1 MNVLKTNSVTLL
13 FICFFNNVFAQ
24 SFVQLKSPDKQNE
37 ITFSFEAGGMF
48 YSTSYKKQRIINRSL
63 FSVELKEGVWG
74 NGGVKQV
81 SKKKQ
86 LVDETY
92 QLPFGKQSVYTNNY
106 KGLDVVL
113 KNNKGEQAIL
123 QMRAYNDG
131 TAFRFLLYRKGLIEV
146 HNEHTQFN
154 TGPDKLLYV
163 QKWDKAYEGFYD
175 PRKLDT
181 IANEQ
186 ILLFPALLKA
196 GGNTWCLI
204 TEAAN
209 QDHYPGT
216 QLKKDIQLP
225 AALKTIFPQSTFTV
239 SDSLITPWRTFITGS
254 LATVT
259 ESSIVDNLNPPSQI
273 DDMSWITP
281 GVAVFPW
288 WADHFASSNEDVLKK
303 YVDMAAEMK
312 WEWIE
317 FDVALVGTD
326 FHTSRL
332 WETTDW
338 IAGFVQYAH
347 SKNIKVYGW
356 DELKALNTPEKRAYL
371 FGRYKQLGIDGIKID
386 FLDSDE
392 LEVMRF
398 RKEAVA
404 DAVKYKMMVS
414 FHGETMPRGLRRTF
428 PNLLTH
434 EGVRGA
440 EYYTFPG
447 YPAPNAVHNT
457 TLPFT
462 RNVVGSMDYTPSTFS
477 AKLKTTSY
485 AHELALPFVFE
496 SGWTVMADA
505 PEEYLNSPA
514 KPILQKL
521 EAAWDETKLLEGYP
535 GEYVVMARRKGEE
548 WFIAAIN
555 ANTERTIKMDI
566 GKMGNILSSIAVYT
580 DGSAPDKLKVE
591 QMKPVNGVVE
601 ILLKPNGGFVFSFK
615 K

>member
-1 MNVLKTNSVTLL
+1 MIVLKKHTVTLL
-13 FICFFNNVFAQ
+13 FICFFHSAFTQ
-24 SFVQLKSPDKQNE
+24 TPVQLKSPDKQNE

-48 YSTSYKKQRIINRSL
+48 YSTCYKKQTIIHRSL
-63 FSVELKEGVWG
+63 FSIELNDGVWG
-74 NGGVKQV
+74 KGGVKQV
-81 SKKKQ
+81 SKKLQ
-86 LVDETY
+86 RVNETY
-92 QLPFGKQSVYTNNY
+92 QLPFGKQSVYVNNY
-106 KGLDVVL
+106 NSLAVIL
-113 KNNKGEQAIL
+113 KNDQGEQGIL

-154 TGPDKLLYV
+154 TGEGKLLYV

-175 PRKLDT
+175 ARKLDT
-181 IANEQ
+181 LQAEQ
-186 ILLFPALLKA
+186 VLLFPALLKA
-196 GGNTWCLI
+196 DSNTWCLV

-209 QDHYPGT
+209 QDIYPGI
-216 QLKKDIQLP
+216 QLKKDAQLP
-225 AALKTIFPQSTFTV
+225 AALKTILPQSGFTV
-239 SDSLITPWRTFITGS
+239 ADSLVTPWRTFITGS

-273 DDMSWITP
+273 EDMSWITP

-288 WADHFASSNEDVLKK
+288 WADHFASSNEAVLKK

-326 FHTSRL
+326 FHTSKL

-428 PNLLTH
+428 PNLITH
-434 EGVRGA
+434 EAVRGA

-447 YPAPNAVHNT
+447 NPAPNAVHNT

-462 RNVVGSMDYTPSTFS
+462 RNVVGSMDYTPATFS

-485 AHELALPFVFE
+485 AHELALPFIFE

-521 EAAWDETKLLEGYP
+521 QAAWDETKLLDGYP
-535 GEYVVMARRKGEE
+535 GEYVVMARRKGDE
-548 WFIAAIN
+548 WFVAAIN
-555 ANTERTIKMDI
+555 ANTERTVQIDI
-566 GKMGNILSSIAVYT
+566 AKMGNILSSLEVYT
-580 DGSAPDKLKVE
+580 DGSTPDKLKVE
-591 QMKPVNGVVE
+591 QMKPINGVVK
-601 ILLKPNGGFVFSFK
+601 ILLKPNGGFVFTFER
-615 K
+615 

>member
-1 MNVLKTNSVTLL
+1 MIVLKTNSVTLL
-13 FICFFNNVFAQ
+13 FICFFNNPFTQ
-24 SFVQLKSPDKQNE
+24 TSVQLKSPDKQNE
-37 ITFSFEAGGMF
+37 IRFSFEDSGMF
-48 YSTSYKKQRIINRSL
+48 YSTSYKKQKIIDRSL

-74 NGGVKQV
+74 NGGIKQV
-81 SKKKQ
+81 SEKKQ
-86 LVDETY
+86 FVNETY
-92 QLPFGKQSVYTNNY
+92 QLPFGKQSEYINKYN
-106 KGLDVVL
+106 GLDVVL
-113 KNNKGEQAIL
+113 KNNKGEKAIL

-146 HNEHTQFN
+146 YNEHTQFN
-154 TGPDKLLYV
+154 IGPNKLLFV

-181 IANEQ
+181 LGNEQ

-196 GGNTWCLI
+196 GDNTWCLI

-225 AALKTIFPQSTFTV
+225 AALKTILPQSTFTV
-239 SDSLITPWRTFITGS
+239 SDSLVTPWRTFITGS

-259 ESSIVDNLNPPSQI
+259 ESSLVDNLNPPSQI

-288 WADHFASSNEDVLKK
+288 WADHFASSNEDVLKE

-356 DELKALNTPEKRAYL
+356 DELKALNTPEKRAYI
-371 FGRYKQLGIDGIKID
+371 FGKYRQLGIDGIKID

-477 AKLKTTSY
+477 AKLKATSY

-555 ANTERTIKMDI
+555 ANTERTIKIDI
-566 GKMGNILSSIAVYT
+566 GKMGNMLSSIEVYT
-580 DGSAPDKLKVE
+580 DGSTPDKLKVE

-601 ILLKPNGGFVFSFK
+601 ILLKHNGGFVFSF
-615 K
+615 